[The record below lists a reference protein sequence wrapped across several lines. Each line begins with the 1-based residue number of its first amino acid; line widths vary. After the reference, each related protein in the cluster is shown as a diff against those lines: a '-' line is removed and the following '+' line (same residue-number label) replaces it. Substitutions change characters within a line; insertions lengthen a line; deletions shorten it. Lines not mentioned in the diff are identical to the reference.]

1 MTENRTA
8 IAAEVAEAVAE
19 VGFAATLTRPGTGP
33 TTPWD
38 ATAVTP
44 GAALAVTVM
53 RDDWKKRHIDG
64 TLVMAGDLFVLM
76 DATVAPTPDDRL
88 AIGGET
94 WRVVRVTPT
103 SPGGVNVLFE
113 VQLRR

>member
-1 MTENRTA
+1 MPEDWTA
-8 IAAEVAEAVAE
+8 VASDVTAALAE
-19 VGFAATLTRPGTGP
+19 VGMAATLTRPGTGP

-53 RDDWKKRHIDG
+53 RDTWTRRKVDG
-64 TLVMAGDLFVLM
+64 ALILADDMFFLM
-76 DATVAPTPDDRL
+76 DSASAPTINDRL
-88 AIGGET
+88 SIGGEE